1 MLVESGLLGYL
12 GLDIQAFTWIFSKCI
27 AVRDSWGHRLGMEP
41 WPTHSLVEWT
51 LGAAWI
57 DRLGQY
63 CTGMGPSK
71 YQKMAFHFPSIY
83 WQIIIHSHSFSPLI
97 FPILSSFLS
106 SCPLTFPFPL
116 LLSCFSIP
124 HPPLHPLS
132 SRFSVFPLPPPGDF
146 EILYSGFTSY
156 KQKVVLPHLK
166 KHSSINIPSNPGR
179 GGGRGLFCSS
189 INFRKGLDLQNDC
202 ENISVSICHI
212 MISINRVH
220 LPSLTNQYWYIK

>member
-1 MLVESGLLGYL
+1 M
-12 GLDIQAFTWIFSKCI
+12 
-27 AVRDSWGHRLGMEP
+27 
-41 WPTHSLVEWT
+41 EWT

-132 SRFSVFPLPPPGDF
+132 SRFSVFPLPLLG
-146 EILYSGFTSY
+146 IL
-156 KQKVVLPHLK
+156 K
-166 KHSSINIPSNPGR
+166 SSIQVSLPTNRRWSCLILRNTLALTYPPTLGGV
-179 GGGRGLFCSS
+179 GGGGCFA
-189 INFRKGLDLQNDC
+189 LQ
-202 ENISVSICHI
+202 
-212 MISINRVH
+212 
-220 LPSLTNQYWYIK
+220 